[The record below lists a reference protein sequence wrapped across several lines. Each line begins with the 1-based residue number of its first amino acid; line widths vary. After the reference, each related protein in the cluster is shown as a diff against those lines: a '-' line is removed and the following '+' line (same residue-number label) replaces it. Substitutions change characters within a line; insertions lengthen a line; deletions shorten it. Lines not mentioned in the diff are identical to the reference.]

1 MALDMASPFVWGSG
15 GRRLTPEEILAERKA
30 AMMLGQEA
38 MSTAPVGH
46 WSAGL
51 NRVAQGLMS
60 GYDSYTADQASKQN
74 GTESAAIIQA
84 MLGGG
89 GATTPVVAPVAAPM
103 GNTSIPVAAA
113 GTVPNDANAVPGT
126 VGMNQ
131 RLADLSYD
139 FIDDNPGTSL
149 SSGVRS
155 TADQARLYADRANN
169 PNPVAPPGT
178 SKHERGQAIDIGG
191 MSPVARA
198 LLPQYGLAQPVPN
211 DPPHV
216 ELAQPTQMASAD
228 PAALPV
234 NASEAQGYVVPGQTA
249 VPVAPARPAINPA
262 ILKAISSPYV
272 SDDVKKM
279 GMMLFQNGLAA
290 DKVQTIDLGNAV
302 GIMDARGNIVKTV
315 PKGEPNKGP
324 EYGVI
329 GKDEFGNEQYGWRD
343 PRSQSVTP
351 YKPQAAQPAQ
361 PSTIPQAP
369 PGVDP
374 KVWRES
380 QSKNAAA
387 NALPGSFDDTAK
399 LRNEFTALP
408 AYKNMAQ
415 AAPVYQSMRD
425 AAGRNTKAADLNI
438 VYGLGKIMDPGS
450 VVREGEIAMA
460 NNAQGWQE
468 KLNGIISQINSE
480 GGLTPAGR
488 ERLLAEAHSR
498 ITAYKQQY
506 DLDAGRYKGITER
519 NRINKDDVIPDFGTF
534 EPWTAPK
541 SGEPIVI
548 DGYKIKAR

>member
-30 AMMLGQEA
+30 ATLLGQEA

-51 NRVAQGLMS
+51 NRVAQGLMA
-60 GYDSYTADQASKQN
+60 GYDSYNADQASKQN
-74 GTESAAIIQA
+74 GAESASVIQA

-89 GATTPVVAPVAAPM
+89 GATAPVAPVAAPM

-113 GTVPNDANAVPGT
+113 GVVPNDGNAAPGT

-131 RLADLSYD
+131 RLADLAYD

-155 TADQARLYADRANN
+155 TADQARLYADRGNN

-178 SKHERGQAIDIGG
+178 SKHERGQAVDIGG

-198 LLPQYGLAQPVPN
+198 LLPQYGLAQPVRN

-216 ELAQPTQMASAD
+216 ELAPPTQLASAD

-234 NASEAQGYVVPGQTA
+234 NAAEAQGYVVPGQTA
-249 VPVAPARPAINPA
+249 APARPAINPA

-279 GMMLFQNGLAA
+279 GMMLFQNSLAA

-329 GKDEFGNEQYGWRD
+329 GKDEFGNEKYGWRD
-343 PRSQSVTP
+343 PRSQTVTP
-351 YKPQAAQPAQ
+351 YSPQAAELAQ
-361 PSTIPQAP
+361 PSAIPPAP

-374 KVWRES
+374 KVWREG
-380 QSKNAAA
+380 QSKETLKG
-387 NALPGSFDDTAK
+387 ALPGSFDDTHK

-425 AAGRNTKAADLNI
+425 AAGRDTKAADLNI

-450 VVREGEIAMA
+450 VVREGEIQMA

-468 KLNGIISQINSE
+468 KLNGIIAQINSK
-480 GGLTPAGR
+480 GSLTPEGR
-488 ERLLAEAHSR
+488 QALMAEAHSR
-498 ITAYKQQY
+498 IMAYKQQY
-506 DLDAGRYKGITER
+506 DFDVGRYGGIADR
-519 NRINKDDVIPDFGTF
+519 SRINRADVIPDFGSF
-534 EPWTAPK
+534 EPWTVPKNAAPT
-541 SGEPIVI
+541 VI
-548 DGYKIKAR
+548 DGYTIKAR

>member
-1 MALDMASPFVWGSG
+1 MALDATQPFVWGSG

-30 AMMLGQEA
+30 AMVLGQEA

-74 GTESAAIIQA
+74 GAESAAIIQA
-84 MLGGG
+84 MLGGAG
-89 GATTPVVAPVAAPM
+89 GTTPVVAPVAAPM

-155 TADQARLYADRANN
+155 TADQARLYADRGNN

-191 MSPVARA
+191 MSPVART

-234 NASEAQGYVVPGQTA
+234 NAAEAQGYVVPGQGA
-249 VPVAPARPAINPA
+249 APVAPARPAINPA

-329 GKDEFGNEQYGWRD
+329 GKDEFGNEKYGWRD
-343 PRSQSVTP
+343 PRSQTVTP
-351 YKPQAAQPAQ
+351 YSPQAAQPAQ
-361 PSTIPQAP
+361 PSAIPPAP

-374 KVWRES
+374 KVWREG
-380 QSKNAAA
+380 QSKETLKG
-387 NALPGSFDDTAK
+387 ALPGSFDDTAK

-468 KLNGIISQINSE
+468 KLNGIIGQINSE

>member
-1 MALDMASPFVWGSG
+1 MALDMATPFVWGSG

-30 AMMLGQEA
+30 ATLLGQDA

-51 NRVAQGLMS
+51 NRVVQGLMS
-60 GYDSYTADQASKQN
+60 GYDSYNADQASKQN
-74 GTESAAIIQA
+74 GTESAAVIQA
-84 MLGGG
+84 LLG
-89 GATTPVVAPVAAPM
+89 GATPAAAPVVATPAAPVASAP
-103 GNTSIPVAAA
+103 A
-113 GTVPNDANAVPGT
+113 VPNDANAMPGT

-131 RLADLSYD
+131 RLADLSQD
-139 FIDDNPGTSL
+139 FIQDNPGTSL

-155 TADQARLYADRANN
+155 TADQARLYAERGSN
-169 PNPVAPPGT
+169 PNPVAFPGT
-178 SKHERGQAIDIGG
+178 SKHERGQAVDIGG

-198 LLPQYGLAQPVPN
+198 LLPQYGLAQPVAN

-216 ELAQPTQMASAD
+216 ELAPTQVASAD

-234 NASEAQGYVVPGQTA
+234 NAQAAQGYVIPGQ
-249 VPVAPARPAINPA
+249 PAAKPAINPA

-279 GMMLFQNGLAA
+279 GMMLFQNSLAA
-290 DKVQTIDLGNAV
+290 DKVQTVDLGNAV

-351 YKPQAAQPAQ
+351 YKPQTAQPAQ

-387 NALPGSFDDTAK
+387 NALPGSFDDTHK

-425 AAGRNTKAADLNI
+425 AAGRDTKAADLNI

-450 VVREGEIAMA
+450 VVREGEIQMA

-468 KLNGIISQINSE
+468 KLNGIIAQINSK
-480 GGLTPAGR
+480 GSLTPEGR
-488 ERLLAEAHSR
+488 QALMAEAHSR
-498 ITAYKQQY
+498 IMAYKQQY
-506 DLDAGRYKGITER
+506 DFDVGRYGGIAER
-519 NRINKDDVIPDFGTF
+519 NRINKADVIPDFGSF
-534 EPWTAPK
+534 EPWTVPKNAAPA
-541 SGEPIVI
+541 VI
-548 DGYKIKAR
+548 DGYTIKAR

>member
-1 MALDMASPFVWGSG
+1 MVDSPFVWGQG
-15 GRRLTPEEILAERKA
+15 GARLTPEDIAAQRKMAQALFMQGADYSPVQSPWQGA
-30 AMMLGQEA
+30 ARM
-38 MSTAPVGH
+38 
-46 WSAGL
+46 
-51 NRVAQGLMS
+51 AQGLLGGYQS
-60 GYDSYTADQASKQN
+60 GEINRASAAN
-74 GTESAAIIQA
+74 SAESAALLQS
-84 MLGGG
+84 MFGG
-89 GATTPVVAPVAAPM
+89 GANTPVVAPMATPM

-139 FIDDNPGTSL
+139 FIDDNPGTSM

-155 TADQARLYADRANN
+155 TADQARLYADRGNN

-198 LLPQYGLAQPVPN
+198 LLPKYGLAQPVPN

-234 NASEAQGYVVPGQTA
+234 SAAEAQGYVVPGQGA
-249 VPVAPARPAINPA
+249 APVAPARPAINPA

-329 GKDEFGNEQYGWRD
+329 GKDEFGNEKYGWRD
-343 PRSQSVTP
+343 PRSQTVTP
-351 YKPQAAQPAQ
+351 YSPQAAQPAQ
-361 PSTIPQAP
+361 PSAIPPAP

-374 KVWRES
+374 KVWREG
-380 QSKNAAA
+380 QSKETLKG
-387 NALPGSFDDTAK
+387 ALPGSFDDTAK

-468 KLNGIISQINSE
+468 KLNGIIGQINSE

-541 SGEPIVI
+541 NGAPIEI